1 MIYTSMENIEPV
13 PQTAWIL
20 ARDDISG
27 KERNVLLPLVS
38 YRFSDKHWEDGF
50 RLDLTVT
57 DYDAGFYEVG
67 GVRIEARKE
76 DIRESL
82 TSHETEILSQAG
94 LDSEAYRIE
103 QFQWNG
109 EIYEK
114 DGVLCRNLTA
124 VGRKLV
130 ADLSLIHI

>member
-1 MIYTSMENIEPV
+1 MIYTSMEDIEPV

-38 YRFSDKHWEDGF
+38 YHFSDKHWEDGF
-50 RLDLTVT
+50 RLDLTVA

-94 LDSEAYRIE
+94 WIRKRTGLSNSSGMVRFMRRMGCCA
-103 QFQWNG
+103 
-109 EIYEK
+109 EI
-114 DGVLCRNLTA
+114 
-124 VGRKLV
+124 
-130 ADLSLIHI
+130 

>member
-1 MIYTSMENIEPV
+1 M
-13 PQTAWIL
+13 A
-20 ARDDISG
+20 
-27 KERNVLLPLVS
+27 
-38 YRFSDKHWEDGF
+38 
-50 RLDLTVT
+50 

-130 ADLSLIHI
+130 ADCTAVYGGEISRSVFLDDIEGDDESGQIGYSGIDERYVVKTVCGRCFRG

>member
-1 MIYTSMENIEPV
+1 M
-13 PQTAWIL
+13 A
-20 ARDDISG
+20 
-27 KERNVLLPLVS
+27 
-38 YRFSDKHWEDGF
+38 
-50 RLDLTVT
+50 

-130 ADLSLIHI
+130 ADCTAVYGGEISRSVFLDDIEGDDESGQIGYSGIDERYVVKNSVRPLFRG